1 MDRRTFLATGA
12 TVALLPF
19 TEAPAFAAVAAQEG
33 SGDAALNALFD
44 RIFQRQVAD
53 SPGFATALGLDTGA
67 NARLRSTFDM
77 RPPNQSRVENDA
89 RDRAFL
95 AAVKAIDPATLSPA
109 AALNHEIVIY
119 DLETSL
125 ESWEKF
131 KIDSVQ
137 NPYLISQQSGN
148 YFSLPDFL
156 NSTHPIDNASDAEAY
171 LSRLAQFG
179 PLLDM
184 ETQDQKE
191 MAARG
196 FLAPGWSLD
205 LALGQMEDLRKPAAA
220 DSTMVKSIVD
230 RTKAKGLAGD
240 WAARATKIVETGVY
254 PALDRQMAAIRALRP
269 TTAPGDGATRLPNGQ
284 AIYAAALAQAT
295 TSSMTPDEVHQLG
308 LSQVAEYTAALD
320 GLLKQAGMTQGTVGE
335 RLAALNTSP
344 AQLYANTD
352 PGRAELLASLNANV
366 KEMMGLLPKAFA
378 TLPGQPLEIRAVPK
392 EIQDGAPNGYYRS
405 ASLDGSRP
413 AIYFINLKSTTDW
426 PKYSLP
432 SLTYHEG
439 VPGHHLQISLAQ
451 QSKDIPMLRKISFYS
466 SYIEGWALYSEQL
479 SDELG
484 GYKGIEKGGYLQSF
498 LFRSARLVVDTGL
511 NAKGWSR
518 EKAIDYMTQTTGFPR
533 PRVQREV
540 ERYCCSIGQACSYK
554 VGHLAWMRARD
565 KAKSILGPQ
574 FDIKQ
579 FHEVLKDGTM
589 PLTILERRVEER
601 ARAQLAAAG
610 GGAPMGTKSGER
622 G

>member
-1 MDRRTFLATGA
+1 MDRRTFLATSA
-12 TVALLPF
+12 TIALLPF
-19 TEAPAFAAVAAQEG
+19 AQSPLFAAVAAPAG
-33 SGDAALNALFD
+33 PGDAKLNALFD
-44 RIFQRQVAD
+44 EIFKRQVTD
-53 SPGFATALGLDTGA
+53 SPPFATALGLDTGP
-67 NARLRSTFDM
+67 NAKLRATFDM
-77 RPPNQSRVENDA
+77 RPPNVQREANA
-89 RDRAFL
+89 KRDRGFL
-95 AAVKAIDPATLSPA
+95 AAVKAIDPKTLSRT
-109 AALNHEIVIY
+109 AALNREIVIY

-137 NPYLISQQSGN
+137 GPYIISQQSGS
-148 YFSLPDFL
+148 YFSIPDFL

-171 LSRLAQFG
+171 ISRLSQFG

-205 LALGQMEDLRKPAAA
+205 LALGQMEALRKPAAA
-220 DSTMVKSIVD
+220 ESTMVKSIAD
-230 RTKAKGLAGD
+230 RTKAKNIPGD
-240 WAARATKIVETGVY
+240 WAARATKIVDTSVY
-254 PALDRQMAAIRALRP
+254 PALDRQIAAIRALRP
-269 TTAPGDGATRLPNGQ
+269 TTKPGDGATRLPNGA

-295 TSSMTPDEVHQLG
+295 TSSMTPDEVHKLG

-320 GLLKQAGMTQGTVGE
+320 GILKQAGFAQGTVGE
-335 RLAALNTSP
+335 RLSALNASP

-352 PGRAELLASLNANV
+352 AGRAELLASLNANV
-366 KEMMGLLPKAFA
+366 KEMTARLPQAFA

-405 ASLDGSRP
+405 ATLDGSRP
-413 AIYFINLKSTTDW
+413 AIYFINLKSTSDW

-451 QSKDIPMLRKISFYS
+451 ESKDIPMLRKISFYS

-479 SDELG
+479 ADEIG
-484 GYKGIEKGGYLQSF
+484 GYSGIEKGGYLQSF

-511 NAKGWSR
+511 NSKGWTR
-518 EKAIDYMTQTTGFPR
+518 EQAIDYMTKTTGFPR

-540 ERYCCSIGQACSYK
+540 ERYCVSIGQACSYK
-554 VGHLAWMRARD
+554 VGHLAWLRARE
-565 KAKSILGPQ
+565 KAKSILGPK

-579 FHEVLKDGTM
+579 FHEVLKDGSM

-601 ARAQLAAAG
+601 ARAQLA
-610 GGAPMGTKSGER
+610 
-622 G
+622 